1 MSPNSENIDSLEW
14 ENGPL
19 RHLVVLAWPIAVSM
33 VSYSVMSI
41 VDTFF
46 VSGLGT
52 SAIAGVGLAITLS
65 FALLC
70 FSFGLLRAIKVLV
83 SQTRGAGLKDESF
96 AYLGA
101 GMVVAVV
108 LGVLL
113 VLVSPL
119 VNSALPYLS
128 ASETASNAASDYFM
142 VRMFGAMPLLIFVAF
157 REYSYGCGNSR
168 LPMLASV
175 AGNLLNVV
183 LDYIFIVKLGM
194 GVAGAAW
201 ATVAGACL
209 EALVM
214 LGAMRHLLRR
224 MRSMRRHHLKAIW
237 DIGLPSGLQFTLEM
251 GSFTLLAIMISRLDE
266 VEMASHQV
274 ALQVIHFA
282 FLPAVAFGEAASV
295 MVGEAVGASK
305 DKLVQPVAWLAAKLV
320 TAYMAICGLILVS
333 FGREMASLFV
343 SEPVFVERTMALFYV
358 ASVFLLF
365 DGTNIVSRCVLR
377 GIGDVRFPAVVG
389 IVSAWLF
396 TPPLMWLLG
405 YKMGLGALGGWIG
418 LCLEVVLGTVILA
431 HRLHRGGWVDAAR
444 ESRERVGR
452 VMAAPVPVEAAS

>member
-1 MSPNSENIDSLEW
+1 MNPENGNNQSFEW
-14 ENGPL
+14 ENGQF
-19 RHLVVLAWPIAVSM
+19 RHLVLLAWPIAVSM
-33 VSYSVMSI
+33 VSYSVMSL
-41 VDTFF
+41 VDTAF
-46 VSGLGT
+46 VSRMGT

-70 FSFGLLRAIKVLV
+70 FTFGLLRAIKVLV
-83 SQTRGAGLKDESF
+83 SQSRGAGLEHEST

-101 GMVVAVV
+101 GCVVAVI
-108 LGVLL
+108 LGLALMVT
-113 VLVSPL
+113 SPL
-119 VNSALPYLS
+119 VDSVLPYLS
-128 ASETASNAASDYFM
+128 ASEAASDAASSYFT
-142 VRMFGAMPLLIFVAF
+142 VRMMGVVPLLVFVAF
-157 REYSYGCGNSR
+157 REFGYGLGNST
-168 LPMLASV
+168 LPMVASV
-175 AGNLLNVV
+175 AGNMLNIV
-183 LDYIFIVKLGM
+183 LDYLFIVELGM

-209 EALVM
+209 EAGVM
-214 LGAMRHLLRR
+214 LVAMRAILPQLRT
-224 MRSMRRHHLKAIW
+224 MRRHHLRAIW

-251 GSFTLLAIMISRLDE
+251 GSFTLLAVMISRLDE

-295 MVGEAVGASK
+295 MVGEAVGASR
-305 DKLVQPVAWLAAKLV
+305 DKLVTPISWLTVKLV
-320 TAYMAICGLILVS
+320 TTYMTLCGVVLVV
-333 FGREMASLFV
+333 FGRDIASLFV
-343 SEPVFVERTMALFYV
+343 SEAAFVERTMALFYV
-358 ASVFLLF
+358 ACVFLFF

-389 IVSAWLF
+389 IISAWLF

-431 HRLHRGGWVDAAR
+431 HRLYRGGWVDAAR
-444 ESRERVGR
+444 QSRERVGK
-452 VMAAPVPVEAAS
+452 VMATVIPVKIP

>member
-1 MSPNSENIDSLEW
+1 MNPENENNQSFEW
-14 ENGPL
+14 ENGQF
-19 RHLVVLAWPIAVSM
+19 RHLVLLAWPIAVSM
-33 VSYSVMSI
+33 VSYSVMSL
-41 VDTFF
+41 VDTAF
-46 VSGLGT
+46 VSRMGT

-70 FSFGLLRAIKVLV
+70 FTFGLLRAIKVLV
-83 SQTRGAGLKDESF
+83 SQSRGAGLEHEST

-101 GMVVAVV
+101 GCVVAVI
-108 LGVLL
+108 LGLALMVT
-113 VLVSPL
+113 SPL
-119 VNSALPYLS
+119 VDSVLPYLS
-128 ASETASNAASDYFM
+128 ASEAASDAASSYFT
-142 VRMFGAMPLLIFVAF
+142 VRMMGVVPLLVFVAF
-157 REYSYGCGNSR
+157 REFGYGLGNST
-168 LPMLASV
+168 LPMVASV
-175 AGNLLNVV
+175 AGNMLNIV
-183 LDYIFIVKLGM
+183 LDYLFIVELGM

-209 EALVM
+209 EAGVM
-214 LGAMRHLLRR
+214 LVAMRAILPQLRT
-224 MRSMRRHHLKAIW
+224 MRRHHLRAIW

-251 GSFTLLAIMISRLDE
+251 GSFTLLAVMISRLDE

-295 MVGEAVGASK
+295 MVGEAVGASR
-305 DKLVQPVAWLAAKLV
+305 DKLVTPISWLTVKLV
-320 TAYMAICGLILVS
+320 TTYMTLCGVVLVV
-333 FGREMASLFV
+333 FGRDIASLFV
-343 SEPVFVERTMALFYV
+343 SEAAFVERTMALFYV
-358 ASVFLLF
+358 ACVFLFF

-389 IVSAWLF
+389 IISAWLF

-431 HRLHRGGWVDAAR
+431 HRLYRGGWVDAAR
-444 ESRERVGR
+444 QSRERVGK
-452 VMAAPVPVEAAS
+452 VMATVIPVKIP

>member
-1 MSPNSENIDSLEW
+1 MDPEEKNNQSFEW

-19 RHLVVLAWPIAVSM
+19 RHLILLAWPIAVSM
-33 VSYSVMSI
+33 VSYSVMSL
-41 VDTFF
+41 VDTAF
-46 VSGLGT
+46 VSRLGT

-70 FSFGLLRAIKVLV
+70 FTFGLLRAIKVLV
-83 SQTRGAGLKDESF
+83 SQSRGAGLENESV

-101 GMVVAVV
+101 GCVVALV
-108 LGVLL
+108 LGV
-113 VLVSPL
+113 VLMALSPL
-119 VNSALPYLS
+119 VDSVLPYLS
-128 ASETASNAASDYFM
+128 ASESASDAASSYFT
-142 VRMFGAMPLLIFVAF
+142 VRMMGVVPLLIFVAF
-157 REYSYGCGNSR
+157 REYGYGCGNSQ
-168 LPMLASV
+168 LPMVASV
-175 AGNLLNVV
+175 AGNLLNIG
-183 LDYIFIVKLGM
+183 LDYLFIFELEM

-209 EALVM
+209 EASVM
-214 LGAMRHLLRR
+214 LVAMRGLLPQLRT
-224 MRSMRRHHLKAIW
+224 MRRHHLKAIW

-251 GSFTLLAIMISRLDE
+251 GSFTLLAVMISRLDE
-266 VEMASHQV
+266 VEMVSHQV

-295 MVGEAVGASK
+295 MVGEAVGASR
-305 DKLVQPVAWLAAKLV
+305 DKLVTPISWLTAKLV
-320 TAYMAICGLILVS
+320 TAYMVLCGVILVL
-333 FGREMASLFV
+333 FGREIASLFV
-343 SEPVFVERTMALFYV
+343 SEAVFVERTMALFYV
-358 ASVFLLF
+358 ACVFLFF

-389 IVSAWLF
+389 IISAWLF

-431 HRLHRGGWVDAAR
+431 HRLYRGGWVDAAR
-444 ESRERVGR
+444 ESRERVGK
-452 VMAAPVPVEAAS
+452 VMSSVIPVKIS